1 MKELMKKTTLLV
13 LLSILLAACA
23 PGQSTRVEATVLEI
37 DPMERTYTAEVQ
49 GGGALYL
56 IRPSGDFDLDAVQ
69 AGEVVVLEITAAAD
83 GEFVRGEVKED
94 PEATVEELDDQAKNE
109 SERGQWCDNGQPSGE
124 IHPQAE
130 AIAADYITYGV
141 TEQWVMMRFCQGY
154 GFGEIKIALNLSIAA
169 GVDKDYVFE
178 LKVQLGGWGRVRQEL
193 GVTGNPHP
201 DNPGKGPK

>member
-1 MKELMKKTTLLV
+1 MKDPMKKATILV
-13 LLSILLAACA
+13 LISILLAACA
-23 PGQSTRVEATVLEI
+23 PGQTTRVEATVLEI
-37 DPMERTYTAEVQ
+37 DPVERTYTAEAQ

-56 IRPSGDFDLDAVQ
+56 IRPSGDFNLEAVQ

-83 GEFVRGEVKED
+83 GKFVRGEVEED
-94 PEATVEELDDQAKNE
+94 PEATVEELDDQAKNK
-109 SERGQWCDNGQPSGE
+109 SERGRWCDNGQPSGE

-130 AIAADYITYGV
+130 TIAAEYSAYGL
-141 TEQWVMMRFCQGY
+141 TEQWVMIRFCQGY